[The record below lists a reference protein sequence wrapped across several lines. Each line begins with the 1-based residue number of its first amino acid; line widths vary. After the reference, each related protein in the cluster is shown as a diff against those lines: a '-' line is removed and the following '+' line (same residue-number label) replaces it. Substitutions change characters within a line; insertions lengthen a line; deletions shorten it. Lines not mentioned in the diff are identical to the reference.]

1 MDRHTVIQTYR
12 QSDGWTERQTDR
24 QTNRQADRQAD
35 SNFTGPS
42 VGCGSNTMNGYH

>member
-1 MDRHTVIQTYR
+1 MDGQTHSHTDIQTVRWMDRK
-12 QSDGWTERQTDR
+12 TDR

-35 SNFTGPS
+35 SNFTGLS

>member
-1 MDRHTVIQTYR
+1 MVIQTYR

-24 QTNRQADRQAD
+24 QAGRQAGRQTD
-35 SNFTGPS
+35 NSDFTGPS